1 MKKIWARLKVRVS
14 SRERIKSKYAKFK
27 KESEKILSALKM
39 ETICEQEEEDEILS
53 EKNDEELLQTF
64 LNSNRQ
70 LAG

>member
-1 MKKIWARLKVRVS
+1 MYILFLL
-14 SRERIKSKYAKFK
+14 YALF
-27 KESEKILSALKM
+27 KILSALKM

-53 EKNDEELLQTF
+53 EKNDEELLQTI

>member
-1 MKKIWARLKVRVS
+1 
-14 SRERIKSKYAKFK
+14 
-27 KESEKILSALKM
+27 M